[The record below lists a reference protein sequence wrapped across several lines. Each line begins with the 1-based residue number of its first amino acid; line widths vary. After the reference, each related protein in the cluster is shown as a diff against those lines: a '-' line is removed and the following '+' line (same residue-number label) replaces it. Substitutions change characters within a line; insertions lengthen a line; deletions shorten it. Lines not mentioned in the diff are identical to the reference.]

1 MSPLLDIEQIN
12 DRLDSVQDLI
22 NYKHEADLVRQQLQK
37 VPDIEKLLAKIFTYS
52 IQHKIKA
59 VYFEDVN
66 MIKLREFKLIIT
78 AFGSIKEKLMPLI
91 K

>member
-52 IQHKIKA
+52 I
-59 VYFEDVN
+59 
-66 MIKLREFKLIIT
+66 
-78 AFGSIKEKLMPLI
+78 
-91 K
+91 